1 MNLDDVHRGI
11 QKNKKRKLVG
21 RGPGSGHGKTSSRGH
36 KGQKSRSG
44 WSASPIFQGGAM
56 PLVRRVPK
64 RGFNNKF
71 ALSVVAVNVGDLE
84 RVFEAGDDVN
94 PDTLKQRSLAKKR
107 YDVLKILG
115 NGELSKKLN
124 VSAHRF
130 SKSAQE
136 KIEQAGG
143 TITVLAGKKPVVKN
157 KQASAKSAAAA
168 DSAPVTEEAPASDVA
183 EEVEETVETDETP
196 AAEAAPESSDSTEAS
211 EAEEASDDEASD
223 D

>member
-11 QKNKKRKLVG
+11 RKNKKRKRVG

-157 KQASAKSAAAA
+157 KQASAKSAAA

>member
-1 MNLDDVHRGI
+1 MNLEDVHRGI
-11 QKNKKRKLVG
+11 HKNKKRKRIG
-21 RGPGSGHGKTSSRGH
+21 RGPGSGHGKTAGRGH

-44 WSASPIFQGGAM
+44 WSASAVFQGGAM

-71 ALSVVAVNVGDLE
+71 ALSVMAVNVGDLE
-84 RVFEAGDDVN
+84 RVFEAGEDVT

-130 SKSAQE
+130 SQSAQE

-143 TITVLAGKKPVVKN
+143 TVTVLAGKKPVVKN
-157 KQASAKSAAAA
+157 KQASAKSAEA
-168 DSAPVTEEAPASDVA
+168 DSTPAAEEAPASDVV
-183 EEVEETVETDETP
+183 EEVEETVAADETP
-196 AAEAAPESSDSTEAS
+196 AAEAASESAESTDADET
-211 EAEEASDDEASD
+211 EEASDEENSD